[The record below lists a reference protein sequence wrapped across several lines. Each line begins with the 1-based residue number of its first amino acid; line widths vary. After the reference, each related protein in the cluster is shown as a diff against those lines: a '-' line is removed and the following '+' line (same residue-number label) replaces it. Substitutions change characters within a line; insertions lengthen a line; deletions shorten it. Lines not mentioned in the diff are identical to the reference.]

1 MSCPYFVIVLLGLI
15 EQEGRH
21 TLRGLLASVWEKVPL
36 SGLSRFLSVWPWS
49 PAEVARTW
57 QADFRQGMAGA
68 VQADHRRQRVERP
81 TRRGRPKATVVT
93 GSLILDDSVHS
104 KPKGRK
110 MAGPVK

>member
-36 SGLSRFLSVWPWS
+36 SGLSRFLRVWPWS

-93 GSLILDDSVHS
+93 GSLILDDL
-104 KPKGRK
+104 
-110 MAGPVK
+110 